1 MIVAAYNLKK
11 YFPVGSPLGLGRTLE
26 VKAVDGVTVKIPAD
40 EIVGL
45 VGESGSGKSTLG
57 RLITLLTEPT
67 SGEILF
73 DVPDDVLSEYEHA
86 VEAGDL
92 DRKKAI
98 ERDYSLLH
106 MGRGGVKRV
115 RKSFG
120 MVFQDPTASL
130 DPRMM
135 VKDII
140 MEPMVETGHMR
151 GEAAQERV
159 FDLLGKVKLPE
170 YFAYR
175 YPHELSGGQKQRVA
189 LARAISTDPKLLVL
203 DEPTSALDVSVQAQI
218 LALIKEIKQELKSG
232 ILLITHNISVAYYMS
247 NHIYV
252 MYAGKMVETGQAKK
266 VIKEPKHPYTVSLMS
281 AVPVINMKKERIIL
295 RGEAPNLIF
304 LPYGCRFHPRCPMAF
319 EICGWTS
326 DEVKEDLQYLIEEKY
341 YTDEHTEITVDGR
354 FGLKILGV
362 SADRLKSII
371 EAERDSVVS
380 LRAVREVSPLEGGV
394 SVRMYEG
401 LEPTLKSYDGRQ
413 ISCLLFE
420 TVQVSRSNPPS

>member
-1 MIVAAYNLKK
+1 MIIAAYNLKK

-26 VKAVDGVTVKIPAD
+26 VKAVDGVSIKIPAD

-57 RLITLLTEPT
+57 RLITLLTKPT

-73 DVPDDVLSEYEHA
+73 DVPEGVLAEYEQA
-86 VEAGDL
+86 LESGDA
-92 DRKKAI
+92 DRRKAI
-98 ERDYSLLH
+98 EHDYSLLH
-106 MGRGGVKRV
+106 MSWSGLKRV
-115 RKSFG
+115 RRSLG

-130 DPRMM
+130 DPRMT

-140 MEPMVETGHMR
+140 MEPMVETGHMN
-151 GEAAQERV
+151 GEAARERV
-159 FDLLGKVKLPE
+159 FELLRKVKLPE

-218 LALIKEIKQELKSG
+218 LALIKEIKQELRSG
-232 ILLITHNISVAYYMS
+232 VLLITHNISVAYYMS

-252 MYAGKMVETGQAKK
+252 MYAGKMVETGQAKR

-281 AVPVINMKKERIIL
+281 AVPVINVKKERIIL

-326 DEVKEDLQYLIEEKY
+326 DEVKEDLQYLLEEKY
-341 YTDEHTEITVDGR
+341 YVDEHTQITVDGR
-354 FGLKILGV
+354 FALKIFGV
-362 SADRLKSII
+362 SPERLKAII
-371 EAERDSVVS
+371 EAERESVAS
-380 LRAVREVSPLEGGV
+380 LRAVKEMLPAEGGAA
-394 SVRMYEG
+394 VRLYQG
-401 LEPTLKSYDGRQ
+401 FEPTLKSYDGRQ

-420 TVQVSRSNPPS
+420 TQSK